1 MEPISH
7 NRRLSRTNRSN
18 TRTCHHCA
26 TSFWRENSALDLFLL
41 QHSQSLVYDSLR
53 FASSLSVAK
62 LKARSEASRQK
73 SKSEKYSSYFLVDRQ
88 QQKAQCVPCRM
99 HAHHEFCS
107 SSWTKWLRQEVHSR
121 RWCLPYCC
129 LYQGKYSNAFC
140 SESIISKVL
149 SNPTPQTTQIFAVES
164 RNSLSTLLASK
175 AQFQKHNV
183 KKEKKITKIDQPDE
197 PISFAQLMVRDGSD
211 ALEDELQSSLM
222 TAVSGGQS
230 NQEKQNPLSSRL
242 NKVQKEF

>member
-1 MEPISH
+1 M
-7 NRRLSRTNRSN
+7 LAVLLLVSR
-18 TRTCHHCA
+18 
-26 TSFWRENSALDLFLL
+26 
-41 QHSQSLVYDSLR
+41 
-53 FASSLSVAK
+53 
-62 LKARSEASRQK
+62 
-73 SKSEKYSSYFLVDRQ
+73 
-88 QQKAQCVPCRM
+88 
-99 HAHHEFCS
+99 
-107 SSWTKWLRQEVHSR
+107 
-121 RWCLPYCC
+121 
-129 LYQGKYSNAFC
+129 YSNAFF
-140 SESIISKVL
+140 SQLILSKVL

-242 NKVQKEF
+242 NKVQEQFCIWKLGSFFRYYSLLVSPILSTLRRTCMSINTTSSLMSLLSTRLQIPYRFSLIFIQ